1 MSEDYENKIIE
12 LEETILKV
20 SKLSKNNN
28 KKIEKLIEQNND
40 QKKIIKDLN
49 RKFEIYKKNNEKI
62 IDSYNSQFDTL
73 FLYCDFE
80 IKGLL
85 MYNHILNQELLNF
98 VDNICIK
105 YDLEYWLD
113 FGTLLGAFRHKGFI
127 PWDDDVD
134 LAMMRKDYEKFLEVI
149 PKEIEDKKLGDT
161 LKIYRD
167 FTPHKILPML
177 QLLYT
182 GGYSG
187 VILGGVDIAPYDFVG
202 DISNCNGKH
211 FKEVQKSV
219 FKNIKEEGV
228 SIDEAVKEYIN
239 EFNVNYELDTYIIPA
254 IEGSRGAFREYPFE
268 ILDTD
273 KIFPLKTLEFRKRY
287 YKVPKDSKYY
297 LDVLY
302 GEYNNI
308 PKIIHHH
315 HRRFEKL
322 IPQGYNVEQI
332 FKKNIL
338 KMQEVNDSF

>member
-28 KKIEKLIEQNND
+28 RKIEKLIEQNND

-149 PKEIEDKKLGDT
+149 PKEIEDNKLGDK
-161 LKIYRD
+161 LRISRD
-167 FTPHKILPML
+167 FAPHKILPML

-211 FKEVQKSV
+211 FREVQKS
-219 FKNIKEEGV
+219 
-228 SIDEAVKEYIN
+228 SI
-239 EFNVNYELDTYIIPA
+239 
-254 IEGSRGAFREYPFE
+254 
-268 ILDTD
+268 
-273 KIFPLKTLEFRKRY
+273 
-287 YKVPKDSKYY
+287 
-297 LDVLY
+297 
-302 GEYNNI
+302 
-308 PKIIHHH
+308 
-315 HRRFEKL
+315 
-322 IPQGYNVEQI
+322 
-332 FKKNIL
+332 
-338 KMQEVNDSF
+338 